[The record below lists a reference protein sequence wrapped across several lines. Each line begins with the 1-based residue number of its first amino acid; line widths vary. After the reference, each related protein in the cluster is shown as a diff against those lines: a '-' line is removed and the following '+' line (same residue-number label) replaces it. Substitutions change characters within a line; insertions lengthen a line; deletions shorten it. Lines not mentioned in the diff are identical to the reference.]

1 MEPRVRNRAIMFLM
15 NIMGLKQIR
24 DVVEKVEEA
33 RVIALIGLGDI
44 TGKLEDTVKT
54 LNIDIGEARVDFKP
68 APCNIDS
75 LEHITLARLQRI

>member
-1 MEPRVRNRAIMFLM
+1 MYTLEDTQMEPRVRNRAIMFLM

-54 LNIDIGEARVDFKP
+54 LNIDIGEAR
-68 APCNIDS
+68 
-75 LEHITLARLQRI
+75 